1 MHSAHCCSIVFMDS
15 SAARKILILVLFA
28 ATLRTTVQASKPDL
42 PPGEVLS
49 VTAER
54 GLDGV
59 ATHRWAIF
67 TVQIGDVI
75 FTASGKRIKHS
86 TDNYQEGLN
95 PGDRVRVTINGNDL
109 ILKKPNGGQL
119 KTKII
124 KRAPAQ

>member
-1 MHSAHCCSIVFMDS
+1 MDS
-15 SAARKILILVLFA
+15 SAARKILMLALLT
-28 ATLRTTVQASKPDL
+28 ATLQTTVQASKPEL

-59 ATHRWAIF
+59 ATHRFAIF

-95 PGDRVRVTINGNDL
+95 PGDKVGAVINGNDL
-109 ILKKPNGGQL
+109 ILKKPNGGEL